1 MSTRRPAL
9 AVAAA
14 LLVCGGCASGGRP
27 ETASPDP
34 STSKAPTASSTGH
47 ELHVTATLDLPPANA
62 LVTTPDWLWVLGGP
76 SGVLTQIDPATN
88 TVARKLTTPHPPG
101 FGTYADGSLW
111 IASFLDDAVMQ
122 VDADSGT
129 VLRTIE
135 STHGKPFFRPVGI
148 TAIGKDLWVVNHA
161 DDSVHSTLVRLDAR
175 SGTVTG
181 TTELPG
187 HHAGSPQLVG
197 GQIWISLTTEGTV
210 VRVDPGTGFVVGAP
224 IRVDTGSCL
233 SASVVGGDL
242 WLSSLDLGADL
253 PCRNASRRID
263 AVTTALSP
271 VVYGAGRSLYDF
283 ATAGGSVWASDVG
296 RTLYRVDVGS
306 GAIRPALRLHG
317 PDDYD
322 RLVAAFGSLWVLGG
336 ETGRL
341 VRVDVS

>member
-1 MSTRRPAL
+1 MNTTRPTVAL
-9 AVAAA
+9 AAA
-14 LLVCGGCASGGRP
+14 LLVCGGCASGGRHAA
-27 ETASPDP
+27 ASPEP
-34 STSKAPTASSTGH
+34 STSEAPTASSTGH
-47 ELHVTATLDLPPANA
+47 GLHVTATLDLPPSNA
-62 LVTTPDWLWVLGGP
+62 LVATPDWLWVLGGP

-88 TVARKLTTPHPPG
+88 TVVRKLTTPHPPG

-111 IASFLDDAVMQ
+111 IASLIDDAVMQ

-135 STHGKPFFRPVGI
+135 SAHGKPFFRPVGI
-148 TAIGKDLWVVNHA
+148 AATGKDLWVVNHG
-161 DDSVHSTLVRLDAR
+161 DDSVRSTLVRLDAR
-175 SGTVTG
+175 SGAVTG

-187 HHAGSPQLVG
+187 HHAGGPMLVG

-233 SASVVGGDL
+233 SGSVVGGDL

-271 VVYGAGRSLYDF
+271 VVYGPGKSLYDF
-283 ATAGGSVWASDVG
+283 AEAGGSVWASDVG
-296 RTLYRVDVGS
+296 HTLYRVDVGS
-306 GAIRPALRLHG
+306 GAIHPALRLDG

-322 RLVAAFGSLWVLGG
+322 RLAAAFGSLWVLGG